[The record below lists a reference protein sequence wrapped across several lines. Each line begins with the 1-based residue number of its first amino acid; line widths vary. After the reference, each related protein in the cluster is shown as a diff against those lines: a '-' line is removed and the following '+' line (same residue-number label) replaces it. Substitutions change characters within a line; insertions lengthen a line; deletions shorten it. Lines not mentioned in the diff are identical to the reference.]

1 MTGIQTTGTPRK
13 IRKLLV
19 ANRGEIACRVM
30 ATCQTLGI
38 KTVAVHSDVDK
49 GALHVAMADQAVHI
63 GPAAASESYL
73 VIDKIIGAAKET
85 GADAV
90 HPGYG
95 FLSEN
100 PEFADRCAKEGI
112 IFIGPSAASMNAM
125 ALKGAAKQLMTDAG
139 VPVVPGYHGDEQSDE
154 FLAAEAEKIGFPVLI
169 KAVAGGGGKGMRIVH
184 KSAEVK
190 AAIEAARCEGE
201 NSFSNGKL
209 LIEKLIQKPRH
220 IELQVF
226 GDQDG
231 NTVHLFERDCSLQR
245 RYQKVVEEAPA
256 PDMSADMRRAMG
268 EAAVKAAQAINYV
281 GAGTVEFIVD
291 VADGLDGAPFY
302 FMEMNTRL
310 QVEHPVTEMIT
321 GQDLVEWQI
330 IAAQGQELPLS
341 QDEIDVLTHGHA
353 VEVRLYA
360 EDPFNGFLPSIG
372 TIGMF
377 DPFAETAPNS
387 RIDAGVRAGDE
398 VSIHYD
404 PMIGKMIAWGETR
417 EDAIHGLADL
427 VAETPITG
435 LSTNRDFLLRALR
448 HPQFVAGDVHTGF
461 ITDNETALLEPPQI
475 TEHDYLVAALA
486 IWANRHAGAADT
498 ASIDPWD
505 STDNFRLNLPQSE
518 QLKFETTDG
527 DDLTVNLKQK
537 GAALVASH
545 SDHIISAEDV
555 SLAGIVLT
563 FTSDG
568 LRKRLFAEVTG
579 TSVSLIDADR
589 SLTLLRHARDGGG
602 SDDAD
607 GPGTVVAPMPGKI
620 LELKTSVGDVVERGD
635 PLLVMEAMKMEQT
648 ITAPKDGTIA
658 QLDVKPGDQ
667 VADGTILVVVD
678 DPE

>member
-1 MTGIQTTGTPRK
+1 MTEAPKK

-38 KTVAVHSDVDK
+38 KTVAVHSAVDSN
-49 GALHVAMADQAVHI
+49 ALHVQMADEAVNI
-63 GPAAASESYL
+63 GGTAASESYL
-73 VIDKIIGAAKET
+73 VIDKIISAAKST

-100 PEFADRCAKEGI
+100 PTFANRSATEGI
-112 IFIGPSAASMNAM
+112 IFIGPTAASMDAM
-125 ALKGAAKQLMTDAG
+125 ALKGAAKKIMTDAG

-184 KSAEVK
+184 KASEAK
-190 AAIEAARCEGE
+190 AAIEAARREGE

-220 IELQVF
+220 VELQVF

-256 PDMSADMRRAMG
+256 PGMSTEMRRAMG

-291 VADGLDGAPFY
+291 VAGGLEGAPFY

-310 QVEHPVTEMIT
+310 QVEHPVTELIT

-330 IAAQGQELPLS
+330 LAAQGNELPLA
-341 QDEIDVLTHGHA
+341 QDEIDLLTNGHA

-377 DPFAETAPNS
+377 DPFADVPPNA

-404 PMIGKMIAWGETR
+404 PMIGKLIAWGESR
-417 EDAIHGLADL
+417 EDAIHTLIDL
-427 VAETPITG
+427 ISETPITG
-435 LSTNRDFLLRALR
+435 LSTNRDFLLRALK
-448 HPQFVAGDVHTGF
+448 HPQFIAGDVHTSF
-461 ITDNETALLEPPQI
+461 IPDNEAMLLAPHDISEN
-475 TEHDYLVAALA
+475 DYLIASLAVWADRQAVAAD
-486 IWANRHAGAADT
+486 AD
-498 ASIDPWD
+498 SSDPW
-505 STDNFRLNLPQSE
+505 SHMDNFRLNLPQIE
-518 QLKFETTDG
+518 RLKFITEAGENLSVELSQTTDT
-527 DDLTVNLKQK
+527 LTALI
-537 GAALVASH
+537 GETSLEAANIQLS
-545 SDHIISAEDV
+545 
-555 SLAGIVLT
+555 GIAL
-563 FTSDG
+563 SYELNG
-568 LRKRLFAEVTG
+568 LRHRIFAEVTPD
-579 TSVSLIDADR
+579 TVSLIDANR
-589 SLTLLRHARDGGG
+589 SLTFTRQTRDGGG
-602 SDDAD
+602 DDDAD

-620 LELKTSVGDVVERGD
+620 LELKAAVGDTVERGD

-648 ITAPKDGTIA
+648 ITAPKDGTISK
-658 QLDVKPGDQ
+658 LDVKPGDQ